1 MFRIFLL
8 LMFCFSSLELNAQAI
23 EGEKESFIHFLP
35 NIYLVLLNSE
45 KLNDEAESAY
55 KLELKNRFENGYV
68 TGAGFSD
75 DIAKAISDVAVFT
88 ANPGEFRP
96 TFGGANNIINRG
108 QILHTTAVYAYAV
121 DDVNVANIVA
131 TEILATINN
140 NNLYSQFWLDVIAD
154 NTRWDGGDFNG
165 WIQAAKAKKLKDSYY
180 FIESLQ
186 NSLTTNDK
194 KLIEAWFERFAEL
207 AYTSLSTRL
216 SSVFGNDWVTNGRKK
231 WLNILYPTS
240 ATSST
245 ATPIFDQDGNVIT
258 PYIMSVGQDSYNN
271 RNWDVVAYIHSWAVK
286 NNDLEK
292 EIFARQ
298 FFKSWVEFASFS
310 DGTLAEMWRN
320 VDRDPTLGVFYGWIS
335 VGAAVQLAHNDALSG
350 HFPDDRL
357 YDYKTTDGIINGSV
371 TLTNEAYTGGS
382 TTDSVTEKSLFK
394 ILRAQSNYLRG
405 TENGGWSDARFF
417 KLSDNSVVPLST
429 AGLRQPS
436 TIPAIANLYYKSQDL
451 KDLYLYNTVVGYP
464 AKVSISEGYLAGTGF
479 NEDAGPWGN
488 MIMGAMWLEMEDYF
502 FTNLD

>member
-1 MFRIFLL
+1 MLRIFIILIC
-8 LMFCFSSLELNAQAI
+8 CFSSVGLNAQTIKA
-23 EGEKESFIHFLP
+23 EKNSFARFLP
-35 NIYLVLLNSE
+35 NIYYVLLNSE
-45 KLNDEAESAY
+45 KVSAEAESAY

-68 TGAGFSD
+68 TGPGFLD
-75 DIAKAISDVAVFT
+75 DISKAINDVGVFT
-88 ANPGEFRP
+88 ANPSEFRP
-96 TFGGANNIINRG
+96 TFGAANNIINRG

-121 DDVNVANIVA
+121 DDIDVANIVA

-140 NNLYSQFWLDVIAD
+140 NDLYSQFWADVIAN

-180 FIESLQ
+180 FIKGLQ
-186 NSLTTNDK
+186 NTLTASEK
-194 KLIEAWFERFAEL
+194 ESIETWFERFAEL

-216 SSVFGNDWVTNGRKK
+216 NTVFDHDWLTNGRTE
-231 WLNILYPTS
+231 WLNILYPTNS
-240 ATSST
+240 NTST
-245 ATPIFDQDGNVIT
+245 ATPIFDQNGNT
-258 PYIMSVGQDSYNN
+258 TNPFTMSVGQDSYNN
-271 RNWDVVAYIHSWAVK
+271 RNWDVVGYIHSWAVK

-298 FFKSWVEFASFS
+298 FFKSWIKFGSFA

-335 VGAAVQLAHNDALSG
+335 VGAAVQIAHNDALTNN
-350 HFPDDRL
+350 FPNDRL
-357 YDYKTTDGIINGSV
+357 YDYKTTEGILSGSIA
-371 TLTNEAYTGGS
+371 LTNDAYVGGS
-382 TTDSVTEKSLFK
+382 TTDGATEKSLFG
-394 ILRAQSNYLRG
+394 ILTAQSNYLRN
-405 TENGGWSDARFF
+405 TANGGWNDARFF

-429 AGLRQPS
+429 IGLRQPS
-436 TIPAIANLYYKSQDL
+436 TISAMANLYYKSQDL
-451 KDLYLYNTVVGYP
+451 KNLYLYNTNVGYP

-502 FTNLD
+502 FNDIN